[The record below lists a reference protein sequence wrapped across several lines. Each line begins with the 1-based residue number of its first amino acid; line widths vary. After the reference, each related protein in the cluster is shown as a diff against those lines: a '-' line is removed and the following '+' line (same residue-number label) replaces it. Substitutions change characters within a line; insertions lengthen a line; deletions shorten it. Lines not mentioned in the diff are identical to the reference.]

1 MRGPL
6 NPDKKL
12 AVAAFLL
19 ALTALWLP
27 WWRVAWDDGSTV
39 LRDGVSAFR
48 PEPPLTTE
56 WGPWLT
62 GALAAAAALLLFVR
76 LAAGSR
82 VHEPAAWRRDLAVA
96 AGLLAAAAASCL
108 LWPAGVPSF
117 WGGRTYSL
125 ANATGPATT
134 ETAMPALG
142 WWLAVLAAVL
152 AGLASWSARRQAPS
166 ADASTASDT
175 TGK

>member
-1 MRGPL
+1 MATGKAP
-6 NPDKKL
+6 

-27 WWRVAWDDGSTV
+27 WWRVSWDDGATV
-39 LRDGVSAFR
+39 VRDGVSAFR
-48 PEPPLTTE
+48 PEPPLTTA

-82 VHEPAAWRRDLAVA
+82 VQEPASWRRDLAVA
-96 AGLLAAAAASCL
+96 AGLLLLAAASCL
-108 LWPAGVPSF
+108 LWPRAVPSF
-117 WGGRTYSL
+117 WGGRTYAL
-125 ANATGPATT
+125 GNATGPPTT
-134 ETAMPALG
+134 ETAMPGLG
-142 WWLAVLAAVL
+142 WWLALLAAAL
-152 AGLASWSARRQAPS
+152 SALASWSARRAGPS
-166 ADASTASDT
+166 GDDPSTASDT